1 MKKWQNFCVIFRYE
15 VCPVEDDDIEESDIE
30 SNDYWL
36 QKIETYATKLLDQ
49 EVTNVANINEKSSD
63 KQWLKTVL
71 KSGTLT
77 DKISAYS
84 VLLQEHPVA
93 NLGSL
98 DNLIDMISLKSRR
111 PCLLAID
118 ALLDL
123 FPNYLLPNDRKLSK
137 FQEQPMKLLTKLS
150 SGNKDA
156 RDKYLIL
163 WMFENKLKDCY
174 KKFLVNL
181 AEVGKDTIEK
191 TRMKVM
197 SVNLQLLIKSPEQE
211 QELLSR

>member
-1 MKKWQNFCVIFRYE
+1 MRVPDF
-15 VCPVEDDDIEESDIE
+15 
-30 SNDYWL
+30 
-36 QKIETYATKLLDQ
+36 
-49 EVTNVANINEKSSD
+49 
-63 KQWLKTVL
+63 KTVL
-71 KSGTLT
+71 KSGTLS

-174 KKFLVNL
+174 KKFLVNFGNGL
-181 AEVGKDTIEK
+181 SIPLVRFMKKALQ
-191 TRMKVM
+191 TR
-197 SVNLQLLIKSPEQE
+197 IKGSALE
-211 QELLSR
+211 